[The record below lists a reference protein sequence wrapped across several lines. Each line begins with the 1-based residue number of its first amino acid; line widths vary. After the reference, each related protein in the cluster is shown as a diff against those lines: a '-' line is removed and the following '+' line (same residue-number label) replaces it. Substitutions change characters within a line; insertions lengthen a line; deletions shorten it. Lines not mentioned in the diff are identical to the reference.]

1 MQTAGLII
9 ISVGRRR
16 LRKQKKTA
24 ERAEQLPSPCSKT
37 AGFGEMCAEIGR
49 NIMEFTIKIGTW
61 VIDISISYQ
70 YIELYWYIIGISI
83 SWILWN
89 VVECSFAGHNLGMIG
104 RIANV
109 DRPKAWSSVRAQ
121 PTRHGGNFWR
131 RKISET
137 WISHTRHK
145 IDRLRM
151 IKID

>member
-1 MQTAGLII
+1 
-9 ISVGRRR
+9 
-16 LRKQKKTA
+16 
-24 ERAEQLPSPCSKT
+24 
-37 AGFGEMCAEIGR
+37 
-49 NIMEFTIKIGTW
+49 MEFTIKIGTW

-151 IKID
+151 IKTD